1 MQKNKKEEAE
11 NKKEEAEAATY
22 RALYSRFVL

>member
-11 NKKEEAEAATY
+11 NKKEEAKAATY